1 MSQLFTER
9 PEPVMQSTE
18 LVEQKDFPLIET
30 AIREHVDADTLGKLV
45 ELDQFLRRQRAEEAY
60 SAAMHACQQE
70 MPIIVKD
77 GVNKKTQSKFPT
89 LENVKKNA
97 KPIYTKHGFTIQF
110 HETDSHLE
118 KHKRTVADCRHNA
131 GYCKEYHVDLPI
143 DGFGPKGEPIGGMN
157 PVQGSVSSLSYGQR
171 VLTCMIFDLTI
182 AETDNDGN
190 SQIEYVGEEEIAMLK
205 ELIESTDT
213 ELQRFLDWAAIDSL
227 KDMSRDFF
235 PAAVQQLRRKQRK

>member
-1 MSQLFTER
+1 
-9 PEPVMQSTE
+9 MQSTE

-89 LENVKKNA
+89 LENVKRNA

-110 HETDSHLE
+110 HEEDSHLPN
-118 KHKRTVADCRHNA
+118 HKRTVADCRHVA
-131 GYCKEYHVDLPI
+131 GHCVKYRIDLPV
-143 DGFGPKGEPIGGMN
+143 DGIGPQGNPIGGMN
-157 PVQGSVSSLSYGQR
+157 VVQGSISSLSGYGQR

-182 AETDNDGN
+182 AETDTDGN
-190 SQIEYVGEEEIAMLK
+190 RPHESIGEEEIAMLK

-213 ELQRFLDWAAIDSL
+213 DLKRFLDWCAIDSL
-227 KDMSRDFF
+227 KEMSRDFF
-235 PAAVQQLRRKQRK
+235 PAAINQLKRKQKR